1 MDKQEIINAVQALM
15 RAGVPFVYATSGA
28 DGVPHVRWM
37 GASYV
42 EDPLTVYLVCGT
54 GSRKLSQISGNATS
68 QLMFHSPDFSR
79 VATLT
84 GRSEAVDDL
93 EIKRRIYENVPQLAE
108 YFSGHDDPKLALIR
122 FTSAHVEMI
131 GLSEGMKVDVAE
143 L

>member
-1 MDKQEIINAVQALM
+1 MDKQATISAAQGLM
-15 RAGVPFVYATSGA
+15 RAGIPFVYATSDA
-28 DGVPHVRWM
+28 DGAPHVRWM

-42 EDPLTVYLVCGT
+42 EEPLTVYLVCGT
-54 GSRKLSQISGNATS
+54 GSRKLSQISDNPAS